1 MWALLYD
8 FGRHVGWST
17 AVYGQESI
25 LFKSTTEPKV
35 NQLKL
40 SFLIHNDVLKLDISM
55 RNLFR
60 VQVSQHV
67 HELSRDL
74 LDVVFG
80 QPSALLR
87 F

>member
-8 FGRHVGWST
+8 FRSHVGWSA
-17 AVYGQESI
+17 AVDSQQSI
-25 LFKSTTEPKV
+25 LFKSTTESKV
-35 NQLKL
+35 DQLKL
-40 SFLIHNDVLKLDISM
+40 SFLIHDDVLKLDISV

-60 VQVSQHV
+60 VKVSQHV

-80 QPSALLR
+80 QPSVLLA